1 MGLICLTLQKDFA
14 LMKNLMKY
22 GTGKE
27 KKKRREGRR
36 KKPPITLAKVL
47 MD

>member
-27 KKKRREGRR
+27 KKK
-36 KKPPITLAKVL
+36 KKGGAQKETPHYIS
-47 MD
+47 

>member
-22 GTGKE
+22 GTGK
-27 KKKRREGRR
+27 KKK
-36 KKPPITLAKVL
+36 KKKKGGAQKETPHYIS
-47 MD
+47 

>member
-22 GTGKE
+22 GTGKKK
-27 KKKRREGRR
+27 KKKRKGRGAER
-36 KKPPITLAKVL
+36 NPPLH
-47 MD
+47 

>member
-1 MGLICLTLQKDFA
+1 
-14 LMKNLMKY
+14 MKNLMKY
-22 GTGKE
+22 GTGKKRK